1 MATSSTFDSLVSTLS
16 STERR
21 EMLERIRAG
30 IVFDEEPVEREL
42 EPAESDLEYAYLT
55 MGMWQK
61 LLVLLRMLFGGL
73 SKEEAVEE
81 HLMRS
86 LARRLRSEAANFVD
100 VTSGQFLPDFKA
112 EIARLKSAAGFFG
125 GPVGRIRSAG
135 LDSFYSFVLG
145 LESPDIRDELL
156 VYTDPFILSTRMEDA
171 DEHILRR
178 EAEGRF
184 AELMGSIPSWVR
196 NSMQTNA
203 AFLESLSAL
212 TEFDF
217 GEMLSCFEAV
227 GGENDD
233 ERCEVDHL
241 RVPLQNLGRILKG
254 LAPPPSAAFLEA
266 LVLFDG
272 DLGRADQDLESVL
285 NERTAGVQRRLDVVR
300 GFARRVPFFDIVRY
314 AAGDLSYR
322 LPTPA
327 TGQGWKSRVERF
339 WSRRMESFFQLY
351 SFERKKEDLL
361 AQARELIDDS
371 EVRSPAHYPA
381 RPGRRNGTHA
391 TSIALLQALLH
402 KVRDGGYG
410 ATLKTLF
417 VQGAFYKEENRA
429 EFNEYYGELEDLLN
443 AVGAFSVRIG
453 DGGDLQASVKEA
465 RREDGDVE
473 TALDRVDEAADR
485 LVHRGVETLHGLS
498 EVLRGVLY
506 GEVGGRYDT
515 LSNLDEVAGRDNK
528 AFRAR
533 LDDVLSF
540 VKSAASVLSS
550 MYDVERT
557 SARRRAAL
565 RRHEP

>member
-1 MATSSTFDSLVSTLS
+1 MATSSTFDSLVSSLS

-30 IVFDEEPVEREL
+30 IVIDEEPVEREL
-42 EPAESDLEYAYLT
+42 EPSESDAEYAYLT

-61 LLVLLRMLFGGL
+61 LLVLLRMVFGAL
-73 SKEEAVEE
+73 SKDEAVEE
-81 HLMRS
+81 HLMRG

-100 VTSGQFLPDFKA
+100 VAAAQFLPDFKA
-112 EIARLKSAAGFFG
+112 EIAKLKSAAGFFQ

-156 VYTDPFILSTRMEDA
+156 VYTDPFILSSRMEDA
-171 DEHILRR
+171 DEHTIRR

-184 AELMGSIPSWVR
+184 SELMGSIPSWVR

-203 AFLESLSAL
+203 AFLESLTAL
-212 TEFDF
+212 AEFDF
-217 GEMLSCFEAV
+217 DEMLSCFEPV
-227 GGENDD
+227 GEEAGD

-241 RVPLQNLGRILKG
+241 RPPLQNLGRILKG
-254 LAPPPSAAFLEA
+254 LAPPPSAAFLES
-266 LVLFDG
+266 LVLFNG
-272 DLGRADQDLESVL
+272 DFGRADQDLESVL

-300 GFARRVPFFDIVRY
+300 GFARRVPFFDIIRY
-314 AAGDLSYR
+314 AVGDLSYR

-339 WSRRMESFFQLY
+339 WSRRMESLFQLY

-361 AQARELIDDS
+361 AQAGELINDG
-371 EVRSPAHYPA
+371 EVRPPAHYPA

-391 TSIALLQALLH
+391 TSIALLEALLRQ
-402 KVRDGGYG
+402 VRDREHA

-429 EFNEYYGELEDLLN
+429 EFNEYYGALEDLLN
-443 AVGAFSVRIG
+443 AVTAFFVRIG
-453 DGGDLQASVKEA
+453 EGGDLQASVKEA
-465 RREDGDVE
+465 RREEGDVE

-533 LDDVLSF
+533 LDEVLSF